1 MQTNDKK
8 IVYSVYSGIF
18 FEFPEKD
25 IKHLDAGHIPLTKN
39 STKNCKKCYGRGHI
53 GKDQNTLAYQI
64 CKCIRKN
71 IDFELIKSLLPDKNI
86 LS

>member
-1 MQTNDKK
+1 MQMNPKK
-8 IVYSVYSGIF
+8 LVYSVYSGIF

-39 STKNCKKCYGRGHI
+39 QTKNCKKCYGRGHL
-53 GKDQNTLAYQI
+53 GRDQNTLAYQI

-71 IDFELIKSLLPDKNI
+71 IDFDLIKSLVETKI
-86 LS
+86 